1 MKKILKTIVKWQMM
15 VCAKIYIWRVRPQI
29 IVVSGITNRRVFKE
43 AIYSKLKG
51 GFGDIAEPA
60 LGEKIIRVS
69 PENHNA
75 ELGIP
80 LTILGLKITKRSDWF
95 YLMYKAK
102 IRAFFGKKVDK
113 IILEVAVDKPN
124 NMDYMLKIF
133 TPNVVVITNVES
145 AYMENFGTLDN
156 IANEYKKLVSKVSNG
171 GLVILNNDDER
182 VAGLAKFSKAKVV
195 AFSAYNNSDYKAK
208 DIKKTDIGQTFEI
221 NNKIIELNKFGVHYI
236 LGELAGIIVRDYY
249 KTTCHSERFKPQ
261 V

>member
-29 IVVSGITNRRVFKE
+29 IVVSGITNRRAFKE
-43 AIYSKLKG
+43 TIYSKLDSKN
-51 GFGDIAEPA
+51 E
-60 LGEKIIRVS
+60 EVIRVS

-80 LTILGLKITKRSDWF
+80 LSILGLKVTKRSDWF

-124 NMDYMLKIF
+124 NMDYLLKIF
-133 TPNVVVITNVES
+133 TPNVVVLTNVEP

-156 IANEYKKLVSKVSNG
+156 IANEYKKLIKRAPAG
-171 GLVILNNDDER
+171 GLVVLNNDDER
-182 VAGLAKFSKAKVV
+182 IAILAGFSKAKAVT
-195 AFSAYNNSDYKAK
+195 FSADNNSDCQAK
-208 DIKKTDIGQTFEI
+208 NIKKTDNGQVFEI
-221 NNKIIELNKFGVHYI
+221 NNKTVALNKFGVHYV
-236 LGELAGIIVRDYY
+236 LAELAGMIVEDYY
-249 KTTCHSERFKPQ
+249 KQ
-261 V
+261 